1 MPPAVV
7 HLTADFFGVPTLQL
21 GDHSLIS
28 GVMVAAA
35 GAAGM
40 KATGSPVVIRHPDGG
55 VSVVLP
61 LDGCH
66 MSVHTMPGRELAML
80 DVLASPPHDAQKA
93 LDVVARRLTARSV
106 RTERRERG

>member
-1 MPPAVV
+1 
-7 HLTADFFGVPTLQL
+7 
-21 GDHSLIS
+21 
-28 GVMVAAA
+28 
-35 GAAGM
+35 
-40 KATGSPVVIRHPDGG
+40 
-55 VSVVLP
+55 
-61 LDGCH
+61 